1 MLTTKAQM
9 QTEKA
14 SGNHIYLCSN
24 NAPLPEVY
32 EALTEFRTYVF
43 GRMKEIE
50 EQQKAVCDNATVKS
64 EGVDGNQQ

>member
-1 MLTTKAQM
+1 MLTIKAQM

-14 SGNHIYLCSN
+14 SGNHVYLCSN

-50 EQQKAVCDNATVKS
+50 EQQKAASDNAAEKP
-64 EGVDGNQQ
+64 EGLDGN